1 MDLLRVLDESIVDML
16 ISCREYRT
24 MVRLFRIALEGYPEE
39 REHLLEVLE
48 MIEDGSCRLEEAV
61 HKVGQSMQKLS
72 EQERE
77 S

>member
-1 MDLLRVLDESIVDML
+1 MDKYQALDESIVDML
-16 ISCREYRT
+16 ISCREHKT

-39 REHLLEVLE
+39 WEHLLEVMD
-48 MIEDGSCRLEEAV
+48 MIEDGSDRLEEAV
-61 HKVGQSMQKLS
+61 HKVGQSMQKLT

>member
-1 MDLLRVLDESIVDML
+1 MDRFKVLDDAVVDML
-16 ISCREYRT
+16 ICCREHRT

-39 REHLLEVLE
+39 REHLLEVMD
-48 MIEDGSCRLEEAV
+48 MIEDGSDRLEEAV
-61 HKVGQSMQKLS
+61 HKVGQSMQKLT